1 MNNNLSEVERLKKQI
16 KSLERYLKNF
26 ESIKGNEFTP
36 IVYRQNLDRLYD
48 MRRRLDIYENE
59 KEPHKGDS

>member
-1 MNNNLSEVERLKKQI
+1 MNNNLSEVERLKKLI
-16 KSLERYLKNF
+16 KTQEQYLKTF
-26 ESIKGNEFTP
+26 ETIKGNEFTL